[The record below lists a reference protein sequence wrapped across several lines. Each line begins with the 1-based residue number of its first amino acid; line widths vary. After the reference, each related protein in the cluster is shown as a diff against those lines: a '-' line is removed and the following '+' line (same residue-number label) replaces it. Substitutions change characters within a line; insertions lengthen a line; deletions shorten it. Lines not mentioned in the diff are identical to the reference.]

1 MLALLSVLTLAA
13 TPAPTRNVYV
23 GVYLSDVS
31 DFDLKAGRFKADLRV
46 WLKWQGSA
54 EVPQLTFENAELDA
68 KDELGTEEEAGWHS
82 VQWRV
87 QGTFRGEFPV
97 HAFPFDR
104 QTLPI
109 VFGMDVTHGVLVP
122 DLGASG
128 MSPSFSVTGWSYE
141 PYFHARSL
149 ERTYGSDLGSVKR
162 EGLAARQRLTTY
174 SVEVSRPFGPYLIK
188 FALPLALILL
198 IALLALYL
206 PADRLDVRSAMGI
219 TGLLSCIA
227 FHYTQ
232 ADTLP
237 AVTYL
242 VAADKLFLGAY
253 VFVTVTLVLS
263 VVAFRLH
270 STAPAKAA
278 AADRLGSW
286 VLPLG
291 TVLGLVWLMVSALA
305 REAERE
311 PSVPPNPH
319 PSERVLR
326 VSVAALDSMSGSA
339 FPNRRAALV
348 TRKADGTFRPDL
360 VEEAPA
366 MTNALVRLLP
376 DGGMRLRWKLR
387 AEARWSD
394 GQRVTADDLLY
405 SLDIQPDSLR
415 RSVERVDERTIDVTY
430 STRRAEWLA
439 GFTVFPKSAKALHLD
454 GGRDAHNTAHGEGK
468 LATNGTYLGGEF
480 VKGKSLVLT
489 RNDATVLMKPTFE
502 RVEVSVQAPL
512 EGAKALVAGEV
523 DVISAL
529 TPDAAKA
536 LDGVKDVRVLEQ
548 PGELLWTLVPQLS
561 APPWSSLDARRALL
575 RALRRD
581 ELVKVLA
588 PAPAQVASGW
598 LPEKERPL
606 PPGPTLEALGLTG
619 TSVNLV
625 VQQSKTKDTVQ
636 AVLATAIASQLS
648 AAGLVVQVVEKPAAE
663 VRQLVN
669 AGTVDGLALLSR
681 DASDPG
687 RFMNVPGDSG
697 RTGLDKPVG
706 EHFDATM
713 VDTLN
718 RVKGTLYAERQRPL
732 SLELQAQ
739 WFERLPMI
747 PLVLTSRLAAVRA
760 ELVGPEW
767 GVADSLWW
775 NVGEWHHAKAESP

>member
-1 MLALLSVLTLAA
+1 MLALLGVLTLAA
-13 TPAPTRNVYV
+13 TPAPSRNVYV

-46 WLKWQGSA
+46 WLKWQGSD
-54 EVPQLTFENAELDA
+54 EVPPLTFENAEVET
-68 KDELGTEEEAGWHS
+68 KDELGAEEEAGWHS

-109 VFGMDVTHGVLVP
+109 AFGLDLSQGVLVP

-128 MSPSFSVTGWSYE
+128 MSSSFSVTGWAYE
-141 PYFHARSL
+141 PFFQARSL

-162 EGLAARQRLTTY
+162 EGLNARQRLTTY

-198 IALLALYL
+198 IALLALFL

-263 VVAFRLH
+263 VVAFRLYEKQ
-270 STAPAKAA
+270 PARAE
-278 AADRLGSW
+278 AADRLGVW
-286 VLPLG
+286 LLPIG
-291 TVLGLVWLMVSALA
+291 TVVGLLWLMSSALA
-305 REAERE
+305 RPAEPE
-311 PSVPPNPH
+311 PPSPRNPN

-326 VSVAALDSMSGSA
+326 VSVTALETMSGSG
-339 FPNRRAALV
+339 FPNRRGTLV
-348 TRKADGTFRPDL
+348 TRLADGSFRPDL
-360 VEEAPA
+360 VVEAPA

-376 DGGMRLRWKLR
+376 DGGMRLRWRLR

-405 SLDIQPDSLR
+405 SLEVQPDALR
-415 RSVERVDERTIDVTY
+415 RSVERVDDRTVDVTY
-430 STRRAEWLA
+430 SDRRAEFLA
-439 GFTVFPKSAKALHLD
+439 GFTVYPRTAARLGLD
-454 GGRDAHNTAHGEGK
+454 GGRDAHNVAHGLGQ
-468 LATNGTYLGGEF
+468 LATSGSYRDGEF
-480 VKGKSLVLT
+480 VKGTSLVLT
-489 RNDATVLMKPTFE
+489 RAEGTVMMPPTFE
-502 RVEVSVQAPL
+502 RVEVVVQDPL
-512 EGAKALVAGEV
+512 EGVKALVAGEV
-523 DVISAL
+523 DVISVL

-536 LDGVKDVRVLEQ
+536 LEGAKGVKVLEQ

-561 APPWSSLDARRALL
+561 NPPWNALEARRALL
-575 RALRRD
+575 RALNR
-581 ELVKVLA
+581 EALVTALS

-598 LPEKERPL
+598 MPEPVRVV
-606 PPGPTLEALGLTG
+606 PPGPSLEALGLKGAPVTL
-619 TSVNLV
+619 LV
-625 VQQSKTKDTVQ
+625 AQSKTKDTMQ
-636 AVLATAIASQLS
+636 AVLAAAVVEQLTS
-648 AAGLVVQVVEKPAAE
+648 AGLVVQLVEKPAADLR
-663 VRQLVN
+663 RQVN
-669 AGTVDGLALLSR
+669 AGTVEGLALLSR
-681 DASDPG
+681 DAAEPG

-697 RTGLDKPVG
+697 RTGLERVFG
-706 EHFDATM
+706 AHFDEVM
-713 VDTLN
+713 LERLN
-718 RVKGTLYAERQRPL
+718 RTKGSLYVERQGPL
-732 SLELQAQ
+732 SLELQAA

-767 GVADSLWW
+767 GKADSLWW
-775 NVGEWHHAKAESP
+775 NVAEWHHERPTP